1 MRAHLVVDRSAC
13 AMLADHHIAR
23 DQSVWAL
30 VMMMMLM
37 LIPKIHGLI
46 PHPCQRYTIHTLPL
60 LPPPSLPFVASSP
73 FSYPPRHRLS
83 PHYLLHLGHLGI
95 VKGVADAQE
104 AVGLL
109 AGHAALL
116 GQVRLAVEDVVGPAL
131 GGLVHELE
139 LVVEVGQGLG
149 VVLLEPGQLLG
160 GGLGLLGEGV
170 ELPELFGAR
179 LALLLPTALGV
190 GQLGLGLGDGGAD
203 LLDGGE
209 VLLVLELE
217 EAVLLAG
224 EGPEVVGP
232 AALGLVDEA
241 IVYQGL
247 VDVGAGVAVDA
258 GLGREGDDLLLGVDP
273 VSCLME

>member
-1 MRAHLVVDRSAC
+1 MQPNTLTQKYGGDGNS
-13 AMLADHHIAR
+13 D
-23 DQSVWAL
+23 DDD
-30 VMMMMLM
+30 
-37 LIPKIHGLI
+37 PKIHGFDF
-46 PHPCQRYTIHTLPL
+46 PSVYIHTLPL
-60 LPPPSLPFVASSP
+60 PPPPLHPPPSLLHLPPSSP
-73 FSYPPRHRLS
+73 S
-83 PHYLLHLGHLGI
+83 LLHLGHLGI

-160 GGLGLLGEGV
+160 GGLGLGGQLV
-170 ELPELFGAR
+170 EAPELVGTR

-190 GQLGLGLGDGGAD
+190 GQLGLGLGDGGTD

-232 AALGLVDEA
+232 ADLGLVDEA
-241 IVYQGL
+241 VVYQGL

-273 VSCLME
+273 ARCLME